1 MSISPLSEPPLD
13 HRSALLVSSS
23 LAKRKQLRRDLRQ
36 RRRAL
41 TPAQQRTAAAGLCR
55 WLKHQ
60 PLFIRSRHIAF
71 YLPNDGEIDPRPLLE
86 AALACGKRCYLPVL
100 KPGAENRLWFVR
112 FDKDTS
118 LHNNRFGIPEP
129 RADYRRVLAAE
140 QLDLVLMPLVG
151 FDTGGGRMGMGG
163 GFYDRTF
170 EFKHHLK
177 QKTYLLGLA
186 HSCQQVEKLEVATWD
201 IPLSAIATERGVQRG
216 CQDVLPRDFI
226 GSALTNNKVA
236 E

>member
-1 MSISPLSEPPLD
+1 MSASP
-13 HRSALLVSSS
+13 AN
-23 LAKRKQLRRDLRQ
+23 LAERKQLRRELRQ
-36 RRRAL
+36 RRRSL
-41 TPAQQRTAAAGLCR
+41 TPAQQRAAAAKLCR
-55 WLKHQ
+55 LLRHQ

-100 KPGAENRLWFVR
+100 KPGAENNLWFVR
-112 FDKDTS
+112 FDKNTP

-129 RADYRRVLAAE
+129 RADARRVLAAE

-151 FDTGGGRMGMGG
+151 FDNQGGRMGMGG

-170 EFKHHLK
+170 EFKHRRK

-186 HSCQQVEKLEVATWD
+186 HSCQQVAQLDVAAWD
-201 IPLSAIATERGVQRG
+201 IPLSAIATEQGIQRG
-216 CQDVLPRDFI
+216 YGDVLARDFI
-226 GSALTNNKVA
+226 GAVSSRREVV